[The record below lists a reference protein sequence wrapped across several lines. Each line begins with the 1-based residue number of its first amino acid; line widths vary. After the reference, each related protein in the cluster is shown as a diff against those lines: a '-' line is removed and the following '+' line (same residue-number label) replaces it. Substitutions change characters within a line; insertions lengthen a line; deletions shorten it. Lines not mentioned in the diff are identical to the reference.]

1 EQQQRGVRV
10 IVVDAI
16 TVDDVDAIAGAV
28 VALNWN
34 VLAVDPGPFTER
46 LAVRRGLM
54 REARSSAPASLT
66 ADGQRGSILIVAGSA
81 TPVTKK
87 QLQYLIA
94 NDARVCHIPV
104 DAELLVDRKN
114 AAE

>member
-1 EQQQRGVRV
+1 M
-10 IVVDAI
+10 
-16 TVDDVDAIAGAV
+16 
-28 VALNWN
+28 ALNWN

-104 DAELLVDRKN
+104 DAELLVDRKTPLRLKSI
-114 AAE
+114 AWCSMPDSAFRRSTTRSLLLSPP

>member
-1 EQQQRGVRV
+1 
-10 IVVDAI
+10 
-16 TVDDVDAIAGAV
+16 
-28 VALNWN
+28 
-34 VLAVDPGPFTER
+34 
-46 LAVRRGLM
+46 M

-66 ADGQRGSILIVAGSA
+66 ADGQRGSILIVARQRNASNQ
-81 TPVTKK
+81 K

-114 AAE
+114 AAEIESIAWCSMPDSAFRRSTTRFLF

>member
-1 EQQQRGVRV
+1 MRV

-16 TVDDVDAIAGAV
+16 TVEDVDAIAGAV

-54 REARSSAPASLT
+54 RETRSSVSATT
-66 ADGQRGSILIVAGSA
+66 AAESQRGSILVVAGSA

-87 QLQYLIA
+87 RSSI
-94 NDARVCHIPV
+94 
-104 DAELLVDRKN
+104 
-114 AAE
+114 

>member
-1 EQQQRGVRV
+1 MKGESQIEIDLQEQQQRGVRV

-16 TVDDVDAIAGAV
+16 TVEDVDAIAGAV

-54 REARSSAPASLT
+54 REARVAALAPQT
-66 ADGQRGSILIVAGSA
+66 AEQQRGSILVVAGSA
-81 TPVTKK
+81 TPVTKNN
-87 QLQYLIA
+87 YSI
-94 NDARVCHIPV
+94 
-104 DAELLVDRKN
+104 
-114 AAE
+114 

>member
-1 EQQQRGVRV
+1 
-10 IVVDAI
+10 
-16 TVDDVDAIAGAV
+16 VDAIAGAV

-94 NDARVCHIPV
+94 ND
-104 DAELLVDRKN
+104 
-114 AAE
+114 